1 MNLTYTLEIIIVK
14 LISYFISLIG
24 LSIFLEI
31 IIINAFNLNRNTNKA
46 ITERIDKELE
56 PNLLEAILNEPIND
70 LIENERN
77 NSLMF

>member
-1 MNLTYTLEIIIVK
+1 MKLTDTLEIIIVK

>member
-1 MNLTYTLEIIIVK
+1 MKLTDTLEIIIVK

-31 IIINAFNLNRNTNKA
+31 IIINAFNLNRNTTKA

>member
-1 MNLTYTLEIIIVK
+1 MKLTDTLEIIIVK

-70 LIENERN
+70 LIENKRN

>member
-1 MNLTYTLEIIIVK
+1 MKLTDTLEIIIVK

-31 IIINAFNLNRNTNKA
+31 IIINAFNLNRNTNKV

>member
-1 MNLTYTLEIIIVK
+1 MKLTDTLEIIIVK

-56 PNLLEAILNEPIND
+56 PNLLEAILN
-70 LIENERN
+70 
-77 NSLMF
+77 

>member
-1 MNLTYTLEIIIVK
+1 MKLTDTLERIIVK